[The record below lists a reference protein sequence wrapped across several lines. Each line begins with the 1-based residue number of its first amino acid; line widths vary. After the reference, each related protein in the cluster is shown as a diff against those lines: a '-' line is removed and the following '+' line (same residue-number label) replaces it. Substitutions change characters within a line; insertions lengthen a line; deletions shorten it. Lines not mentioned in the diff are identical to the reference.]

1 MGRGVLAIGFAG
13 ALAALAV
20 ASPALAAQD
29 CAGADP
35 KAVLQAIIAADN
47 ARDLDKVLGFYTSDV
62 VWIGPAKPEVRG
74 LDAIRAS
81 YVGMYR
87 DMRPALSIEITEAR
101 AGGDLAMVRGLT
113 LGRLEPAGGGE
124 AKTVHDN
131 FLALLACEAGQWKV
145 SHLMWSP
152 AGG

>member
-1 MGRGVLAIGFAG
+1 MRRAGLACVLAL
-13 ALAALAV
+13 LAIS
-20 ASPALAAQD
+20 SPAAAAEG

-35 KAVLQAIIAADN
+35 KAVLQDIIAADN

-62 VWIGPAKPEVRG
+62 VWIGPGRPEMRG

-81 YVGMYR
+81 YAGMYR
-87 DMRPALSIEITEAR
+87 DTRPALSIEITEAR
-101 AGGDLAMVRGLT
+101 SGADLAMVRGLT
-113 LGRLEPAGGGE
+113 FGRLEPAAGGE

-131 FLALLACEAGQWKV
+131 FLALLACEAGRWKV